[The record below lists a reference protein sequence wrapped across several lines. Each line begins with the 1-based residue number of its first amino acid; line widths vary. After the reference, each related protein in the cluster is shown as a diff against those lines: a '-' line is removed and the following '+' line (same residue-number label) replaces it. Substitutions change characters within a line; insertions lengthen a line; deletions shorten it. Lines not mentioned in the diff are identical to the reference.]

1 MFYYL
6 NGTLALVDANLAVI
20 DCGGVGYACYTTNY
34 TLAKLQLGKPA
45 KLFTYCSIKEDAF
58 DIYGFTTREELSCF
72 RQLLSVSGVGP
83 KAALAILSVVSP
95 DQFTLAVMTQD
106 IKTLTMAA
114 GVGKKLA
121 QRILLELKDKI
132 AGTQLELNG
141 ATIAEMQ
148 PQLRGGNTS
157 EATAALASLG
167 YSQAEIGAALKGVDV
182 EKLAVEDVVRQA
194 LRAMVSK

>member
-6 NGTLALVDANLAVI
+6 NGTLALVDENLAVI
-20 DCGGVGYACYTTNY
+20 DCGGVGYACHTTNY

-45 KLFTYCSIKEDAF
+45 KLFTYCGIKEDAF
-58 DIYGFTTREELSCF
+58 
-72 RQLLSVSGVGP
+72 GVGP

-106 IKTLTMAA
+106 VKTLTMAA

-121 QRILLELKDKI
+121 QRVLLELKDKI
-132 AGTQLELNG
+132 AGSQLELNG
-141 ATIAEMQ
+141 ADIADMQ
-148 PQLRGGNTS
+148 PALRGGKTA

-167 YSQAEIGAALKGVDV
+167 YSQAEIGAALKGIDV
-182 EKLAVEDVVRQA
+182 EALRVEDIVRQA

>member
-1 MFYYL
+1 MR
-6 NGTLALVDANLAVI
+6 
-20 DCGGVGYACYTTNY
+20 
-34 TLAKLQLGKPA
+34 
-45 KLFTYCSIKEDAF
+45 YCPSS
-58 DIYGFTTREELSCF
+58 R
-72 RQLLSVSGVGP
+72 
-83 KAALAILSVVSP
+83 
-95 DQFTLAVMTQD
+95 
-106 IKTLTMAA
+106 
-114 GVGKKLA
+114 VGKKLA

-141 ATIAEMQ
+141 ATIADMQ
-148 PQLRGGNTS
+148 PQLRGGKTA